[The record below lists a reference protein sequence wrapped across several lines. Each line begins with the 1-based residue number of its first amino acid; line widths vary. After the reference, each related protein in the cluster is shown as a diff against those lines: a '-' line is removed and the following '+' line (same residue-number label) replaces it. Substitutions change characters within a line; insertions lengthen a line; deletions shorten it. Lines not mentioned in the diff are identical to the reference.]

1 MTAVFP
7 QPELSSSVD
16 DGRFATRAPIA
27 FSGDKTL
34 YAVRPGPSGSVSA
47 NLGVPTDHHR
57 RSSGQRRISPRRL
70 NAFLGGRTSCDVS
83 LGPRSPVSANSWEL
97 NLPPGQNQNPSIQ
110 RSPIPV
116 PPRGMG
122 AFPGGR
128 TSCDVRVRIAV
139 RGFNTKEAGG
149 PRRAPRRWIAVNA
162 PVDTEM
168 ANNTLCDVSLRPRN
182 QASATSWKLNLTPSQ
197 NQNPSIQRGP
207 IPVPPLGLGAFP
219 GGRTSCD
226 VRVRIAVRGFNTK
239 EAGGPRRARRRGI
252 AAGASAD
259 TEMANNTLC
268 DVSLKPSNQASATSW
283 KLNLPPGQNQSPASQ
298 RRPIPESP
306 GGQNAIPGGRSPCA
320 LRNRTKPHEQG
331 MAAVGNTS
339 CTVKR

>member
-149 PRRAPRRWIAVNA
+149 PRRA
-162 PVDTEM
+162 
-168 ANNTLCDVSLRPRN
+168 
-182 QASATSWKLNLTPSQ
+182 
-197 NQNPSIQRGP
+197 
-207 IPVPPLGLGAFP
+207 
-219 GGRTSCD
+219 
-226 VRVRIAVRGFNTK
+226 
-239 EAGGPRRARRRGI
+239 RRRGI